1 MSDVRVGEWSGEE
14 QRKHRRAPLN
24 VPIDCQGV
32 RESVHGQATNI
43 STSGLLVRCR
53 TVFPQDEEI
62 EVTFTLPGSRQLIQA
77 RARVAHVV
85 PDAFMGLELVDP
97 SAEAK
102 DQIERYVANAAL
114 PAGNPK

>member
-14 QRKHRRAPLN
+14 QRKHKRVPLN
-24 VPIDCQGV
+24 VPIECQGAI
-32 RESVHGQATNI
+32 ESVHGQATNI

-62 EVTFTLPGSRQLIQA
+62 QVTFTLPGSRKLIEA

-85 PDAFMGLELVDP
+85 PDAFMGLELIDP
-97 SAEAK
+97 SPEAK
-102 DQIERYVANAAL
+102 DQIERYVAAAPL

>member
-14 QRKHRRAPLN
+14 QRKHKRVPLN
-24 VPIDCQGV
+24 VPIECQGAI
-32 RESVHGQATNI
+32 ESVHGQATNI

-62 EVTFTLPGSRQLIQA
+62 QVTFTLPGSRKLIEA

-85 PDAFMGLELVDP
+85 PDAFMGLELIEP
-97 SAEAK
+97 SPEAK
-102 DQIERYVANAAL
+102 DQIERYVAAAPL

>member
-14 QRKHRRAPLN
+14 QRKHKRVPLN

-32 RESVHGQATNI
+32 RDAVHGQATNI
-43 STSGLLVRCR
+43 SLRGLLVRCR
-53 TVFPQDEEI
+53 TVFPEDEEI
-62 EVTFTLPGSRQLIQA
+62 EVTFTLPGSRQPILS

-85 PDAFMGLELVDP
+85 PDAFMGLELLDP
-97 SAEAK
+97 TPESRE
-102 DQIERYVANAAL
+102 QIERYVAAAAL